1 MFALAEK
8 KRTIV
13 TEAMSR
19 GNQEDCQKYG
29 KIVSEFADFFEIRRE
44 KKMALEQI
52 LDKYVYR
59 DDVDHPST
67 PFEYNGR
74 TIYILDVDMNFDQ
87 TLHVPSGIRWEYED
101 LILHYRVPSMPYGGV
116 AYLKQPGDGD
126 CSALAET
133 LMFQLENER
142 MCALCGYILPYTFGP
157 QKLCLT
163 CASLEQE
170 PCPTCGLTCGG
181 RRATMNA
188 NLYEHREG
196 KRRRTGGK
204 FC

>member
-8 KRTIV
+8 KMTIV

-74 TIYILDVDMNFDQ
+74 TIYIIDVDMNFDQ
-87 TLHVPSGIRWEYED
+87 SLHVPSGIRCRFRLGSGCVW
-101 LILHYRVPSMPYGGV
+101 LCPAHLPATVFAFSARTARV
-116 AYLKQPGDGD
+116 A
-126 CSALAET
+126 
-133 LMFQLENER
+133 
-142 MCALCGYILPYTFGP
+142 CGWLD
-157 QKLCLT
+157 
-163 CASLEQE
+163 S
-170 PCPTCGLTCGG
+170 
-181 RRATMNA
+181 
-188 NLYEHREG
+188 
-196 KRRRTGGK
+196 
-204 FC
+204 